1 MFLNQL
7 KYSKK
12 AWSYLGLLV
21 LGTFIL
27 VPQVEAQSR
36 DVESRISRMEN
47 EIKTL
52 SKAIFRGEQPPPGA
66 FSSGN
71 DAAATASFEIRI
83 QQMETEL
90 RTMRGLVEQQGF
102 EVDQLKKELARVT
115 GDLELRLGD
124 LEKGGAAP
132 ASRSGLDIT
141 TKSSSSDE
149 PPQPE
154 ARSSEGGGGYKWN
167 SGAGANGAASQK
179 GQLGSYT
186 ESPESGEIKGGNDLA
201 AATYENA
208 FSLVKNNQYD
218 AAEKEFLVFLDQYPN
233 HVLAGNAKY
242 WLGETYYVRGKFEQA
257 ARLFAE
263 GYQQFPQGSK
273 AADNLLKLGMSLAA
287 MDKKDDAC
295 IALSQIGKE
304 GFPNAGP
311 AVRRADQEKTRL
323 GCSS

>member
-1 MFLNQL
+1 MFLNHF

-21 LGTFIL
+21 LGTLIL

-52 SKAIFRGEQPPPGA
+52 SKAIFRGEEPPPGA
-66 FSSGN
+66 FGSGT
-71 DAAATASFEIRI
+71 DAAAQASFEIRI

-90 RTMRGLVEQQGF
+90 RTVRGLVEQQGF
-102 EVDQLKKELARVT
+102 EVDQLKKELTRVT
-115 GDLELRLGD
+115 SDLELRLSD
-124 LEKGGAAP
+124 LEKGGAGAP
-132 ASRSGLDIT
+132 SRSGLDIT
-141 TKSSSSDE
+141 TKSSSSDD
-149 PPQPE
+149 PPQPQS
-154 ARSSEGGGGYKWN
+154 RDSETGGYKWN
-167 SGAGANGAASQK
+167 SGAGANGGAAAQK
-179 GQLGSYT
+179 GQLGSYS
-186 ESPESGEIKGGNDLA
+186 ESLESGEVKGGNDLA

-233 HVLAGNAKY
+233 HVLSGNAKY